1 MIKRYTS
8 AGALLLSTVLLAQGS
23 YADTTSSLRDAG
35 VKIPGVPVEV
45 ISQKTE
51 RKVSTH
57 QATINKVEPTQVSKL
72 PPKASTMSKSDGI
85 QHTMVQADVKPI
97 KPIKPTRAVE
107 PVKPATT
114 KPEPYIPPAVN
125 EAKAGEVMP
134 LSMEKK
140 VVKRPSLT
148 FKTKEDIEVE
158 QGVNEVISIAVSHL
172 NRITTPFS
180 NALVKTV
187 DAGNVD
193 VRGGIL
199 YVSTN
204 QDDPV
209 TLFIHEKGDESLALS
224 ITLIPRHIPPRDI
237 TLILKGMDYQ
247 TKMRKMTKKAK
258 KWEQQR
264 SYVDGLKDSMKALA
278 NGDIP
283 NGYSLRNYTLADR
296 YFDCRKN
303 EQGISVEPKQVLDGH
318 NIIYTVSLVEN
329 ISESTIELTES
340 FCYER
345 GVLAVSFWPSVTLR
359 PGEKTELYIAHKR
372 PRKPRGN
379 IRPSLVGAK

>member
-1 MIKRYTS
+1 MMSKCYIG
-8 AGALLLSTVLLAQGS
+8 AGALLFSTLLIVQSS
-23 YADTTSSLRDAG
+23 YADSTSGLRDVG
-35 VKIPGVPVEV
+35 VRIPGIPVEV
-45 ISQKTE
+45 INEKKE
-51 RKVSTH
+51 RKITSH
-57 QATINKVEPTQVSKL
+57 QAVINKVEPSTM
-72 PPKASTMSKSDGI
+72 PPKASTMSKPDNI
-85 QHTMVQADVKPI
+85 QQSRIRADVKPI
-97 KPIKPTRAVE
+97 QPTQVTESPKPVVAKS
-107 PVKPATT
+107 K
-114 KPEPYIPPAVN
+114 PYIPPAVN
-125 EAKAGEVMP
+125 ESQAGEVMP
-134 LSMEKK
+134 SSMERKAT
-140 VVKRPSLT
+140 KRPNLT

-224 ITLIPRHIPPRDI
+224 ITLVPRHIPPRDI
-237 TLILKGMDYQ
+237 TLMLKGMDYQ
-247 TKMRKMTKKAK
+247 TKMRKMSKKAK

-264 SYVDGLKDSMKALA
+264 GYIDGLKDSMKALA
-278 NGDIP
+278 SGDIP
-283 NGYSLRNYTLADR
+283 SGYSLRNYTLADR

-329 ISESTIELTES
+329 ISVNTIELTES
-340 FCYER
+340 LCYEH
-345 GVLAVSFWPSVTLR
+345 GVMSVSFWPSVVLR
-359 PGEKTELYIAHKR
+359 PGEKTELYIAHQR

-379 IRPSLVGAK
+379 VRPSLVGAK